1 MTEDVSLKIL
11 ERQIVR
17 LEEDIKYNEDDI
29 EKLEE
34 AKRVK
39 DLALNFKVAF
49 MPDRKVI
56 IDRQDLNILQRLR
69 RKEVIKLQVKIAEAK
84 QKIKKGQEVLA
95 W

>member
-1 MTEDVSLKIL
+1 MTEDVSLRIL
-11 ERQIVR
+11 ERQIVC
-17 LEEDIKYNEDDI
+17 LEGDIKYNEDDI

-49 MPDRKVI
+49 MPDRRVI
-56 IDRQDLNILQRLR
+56 IDRQDLNTLQRLR

-84 QKIKKGQEVLA
+84 QKIKEGQEVLA